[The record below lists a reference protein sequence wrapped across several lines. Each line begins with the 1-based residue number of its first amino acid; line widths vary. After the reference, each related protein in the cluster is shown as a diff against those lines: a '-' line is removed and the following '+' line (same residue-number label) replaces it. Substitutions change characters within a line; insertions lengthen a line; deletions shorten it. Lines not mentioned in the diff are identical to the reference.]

1 MESQEEPVE
10 EPVEESIENDS
21 YVYFGWN
28 LSQGCGKHTK
38 IGKTENLKSRKLTL
52 DTSYSEHGMN
62 FEYLVKCKSD
72 EEKNEIETYLQAY
85 FDDYSTTHFD
95 DHTGGIEW
103 FDKKFALDEIKQA
116 LSEGDYDNE
125 IINDRLEIEEA
136 LKDYKAIYEK
146 GKQKKK
152 ENVIKVKKKI
162 KQKSKERQKKIKR
175 DKQSIK
181 DENKWYEREYQTNII
196 DLGLNKLSELG
207 KFYLELATGAGKT
220 FIVFN
225 IFKRLNPDI
234 IFCLSPRLKINTQ
247 NIGKKYLSILGE
259 EYEAFNLSTDK
270 NMDEFIRKDCK
281 KVIVGCYKSINK
293 VYDIINKH
301 NIIDPSIWF
310 DESHNSVEKW
320 TEKLDDPIINYL
332 LKNKN
337 IKYRLFT
344 SASPDTYIVNNYEN
358 IFGKLCSPIK
368 VKDLIDL
375 KYLCSLKPMM
385 YYHNSDDVNILKYSL
400 DNFTELKRTWG
411 LSFHNEQENAKN
423 MFVKHL
429 EMYKKNKTNIR
440 PYLIISEKTEFRTEY
455 DYNKLEDFENNKNS
469 IAYVVRQCDMGYDF
483 SGIDFL
489 IFSDRKMSSKDIIQ
503 CIGRGL
509 RPDNL
514 GIAGTNFEK
523 ECILLLPA
531 FIEDETKNKY
541 KKVIEVLRYLIL
553 DLEIDVDKIIEPKYS
568 PGSGKGVSSDV
579 DYDGLNSIK
588 ARLIDL
594 LESSNIINPMN
605 KDRLIKFCINHNIQK
620 QKDYNEFRKL
630 NPFLKLKEQLYD
642 YPDFKWKP
650 ILDPNSEIYYSSIE
664 ECENKKLELFN
675 RLESEKDEDEMDE
688 IYENETDEGFKYL
701 NKLDSKF
708 PRYSD
713 LSYFY

>member
-1 MESQEEPVE
+1 MVC
-10 EPVEESIENDS
+10 
-21 YVYFGWN
+21 YVYFIRN
-28 LSQGCGKHTK
+28 KSQYDGKHTK
-38 IGKTENLKSRKLTL
+38 IGMSICVGNRIQTL
-52 DTSYSEHGMN
+52 ETSFSIYAIELDYLIVCDNEEQMN
-62 FEYLVKCKSD
+62 EL
-72 EEKNEIETYLQAY
+72 ETYLHDY
-85 FDDYSTTHFD
+85 YNIYSTKYLPSYNSSST
-95 DHTGGIEW
+95 EW
-103 FDKKFALDEIKQA
+103 FDKIFTVDEIRKALDDECYTNNIISDKNELDKIMTEYIKHYREEKEK
-116 LSEGDYDNE
+116 LREKNRE
-125 IINDRLEIEEA
+125 IIRKKREER
-136 LKDYKAIYEK
+136 
-146 GKQKKK
+146 
-152 ENVIKVKKKI
+152 EN
-162 KQKSKERQKKIKR
+162 KIKR

-181 DENKWYEREYQTNII
+181 DEVKWFEREYQTNII
-196 DLGLNKLSELG
+196 ELGLDKLNELG

-220 FIVFN
+220 YIVFN
-225 IFKRLNPDI
+225 IFNKIKPDVL
-234 IFCLSPRLKINTQ
+234 FCLSPRLKINVQ
-247 NIGKKYLSILGE
+247 NIGKKYLSILGND
-259 EYEAFNLSTDK
+259 YQAFNLSSDD
-270 NMDEFIRKDCK
+270 NIDEFMRKKCK

-293 VYDIINKH
+293 VYDIINEY
-301 NIIDPSIWF
+301 NINEPSMWF

-332 LKNKN
+332 LKNEN

-344 SASPDTYIVNNYEN
+344 SASPDRDIVNNYEN

-375 KYLCSLKPMM
+375 RYLSPLKPMM
-385 YYHNSDDVNILKYSL
+385 YYHNSDDVDILKYSL
-400 DNFTELKRTWG
+400 ENFIELKRNWG
-411 LSFHNEQENAKN
+411 LSFHNEQVNAKN
-423 MFVKHL
+423 MFEKHL
-429 EMYKKNKTNIR
+429 KMYKKNKTNIR

-455 DYNKLEDFENNKNS
+455 DYNKLEDFESNKNS

-509 RPDNL
+509 RPDKL
-514 GIAGTNFEK
+514 GENGKNKDK
-523 ECILLLPA
+523 ECVLLLPV

-553 DLEIDVDKIIEPKYS
+553 DLEIDVDEIIEPKYS
-568 PGSGKGVSSDV
+568 ASSGKVVSSDV

-588 ARLIDL
+588 AQLIDL

-605 KDRLIKFCINHNIQK
+605 KDRLIKFCINHNIQN

-642 YPDFKWKP
+642 YQDFKWKP
-650 ILDPNSEIYYSSIE
+650 IVDPNSEIYYSSIE
-664 ECENKKLELFN
+664 ECENKKEELFN

-701 NKLDSKF
+701 NREHDRKF
-708 PRYSD
+708 PPYTD
-713 LSYFY
+713 LTYFY